1 MSDTSVRID
10 LPANRL
16 ERQIPDLKP
25 PLSEASALAEA
36 NRCLYCYDAPCIQ
49 ACPTA
54 INIPEFIKRIA
65 TGNTKG
71 AAKTILESNILGH
84 SCARVCPVE
93 VLCAGACVYNDK
105 EEPPIMIGRLQRY
118 ATQYAYDRNLQFF
131 KKGAPTGRKI
141 ALVGGG
147 PASVA
152 AAHELTR
159 LGHAC
164 TVLEGRA
171 TPGGLNTTGVA
182 PYKLHAEDSLEEIAY
197 VQQIG
202 FEIKTNTWVGKDVA
216 IESLLA
222 DYDAVFLGI
231 GLGADS
237 RLGIP
242 GEDTPGC
249 TGAVAWIERMKNEPS
264 YKLEGVT
271 HAVVVGGGNTAID
284 VARELLHLGVP
295 CVSMAY
301 RRDEK
306 DMSGY
311 VHELA
316 AAKKEGVRLEFRLQ
330 PKAVVGGDRVTGMT
344 FQVVKPGEG
353 GKLVPVE
360 GAEVTLPAE
369 LVVVATGQEK
379 LEAFVKA
386 IPGVGFE
393 KGRVVA
399 DKRTGATGH
408 PKVFA
413 GGDCANGAKEVVNAA
428 AEGKVAALGID
439 AYFQTLSQP
448 QEISVIIK

>member
-1 MSDTSVRID
+1 MSDTVVRPD

-25 PLSEASALAEA
+25 PLSETSALAEA

-93 VLCAGACVYNDK
+93 VLCAGACVYNEKD
-105 EEPPIMIGRLQRY
+105 EPPIMIGRLQRY

-131 KKGAPTGRKI
+131 RKGTATGRKV
-141 ALVGGG
+141 ALIGGG
-147 PASVA
+147 PASLA

-159 LGHAC
+159 QGHEA
-164 TVLEGRA
+164 VIFEGRA
-171 TPGGLNTTGVA
+171 IPGGLNTTGVA
-182 PYKLHAEDSLEEIAY
+182 PYKLHAEDSLEEVNY
-197 VQQIG
+197 VKQIG
-202 FEIKTNTWVGKDVA
+202 FEIRTNTWVGKDVQL
-216 IESLLA
+216 EQLLA

-231 GLGADS
+231 GLGTDS
-237 RLGIP
+237 KLNIP
-242 GEDTPGC
+242 GEDLAGC
-249 TGAVAWIERMKNEPS
+249 TGAVAWIEKMKNDPS

-284 VARELLHLGVP
+284 VARELANLGVP

-301 RRDEK
+301 RREEK

-330 PKAVVGGDRVTGMT
+330 PKAVVGNGKVEGMT
-344 FQVVKPGEG
+344 FQVVKPSEG
-353 GKLVPVE
+353 GKLEPVA

-369 LVVVATGQEK
+369 LVVIATGQEK

-393 KGRVVA
+393 RGRVVV
-399 DKRTGATGH
+399 DKLTGATGN

-428 AEGKVAALGID
+428 AEGKVAAKGMD
-439 AYFQTLSQP
+439 AYFRTLSQP
-448 QEISVIIK
+448 TEISVVIK

>member
-1 MSDTSVRID
+1 MSDTVVRPD
-10 LPANRL
+10 LPADRL

-65 TGNTKG
+65 TGNTRG

-93 VLCAGACVYNDK
+93 VLCAGACVYNEKD
-105 EEPPIMIGRLQRY
+105 EPPIMIGRLQRY
-118 ATQYAYDRNLQFF
+118 ATQYAYDRKIQFF
-131 KKGAPTGRKI
+131 KKGTPTGRKV

-147 PASVA
+147 PASLA
-152 AAHELTR
+152 AAHELTIQ
-159 LGHAC
+159 GHEA
-164 TVLEGRA
+164 VVFEGRSI
-171 TPGGLNTTGVA
+171 PGGLNTTGVA
-182 PYKLHAEDSLEEIAY
+182 PYKLHAEDSLEEVHY
-197 VQQIG
+197 VKQIG
-202 FEIKTNTWVGKDVA
+202 FEIKTNTWVGKDVT
-216 IESLLA
+216 IEKLVE

-237 RLGIP
+237 RLSIP
-242 GEDTPGC
+242 GEDLPGC
-249 TGAVAWIERMKNEPS
+249 TGAVAWIERMKNDPS
-264 YKLEGVT
+264 FKLDGVI

-284 VARELLHLGVP
+284 VARELVHLGVP

-311 VHELA
+311 KHELA

-330 PKAVVGGDRVTGMT
+330 PKAVEGTDKVTGMT

-369 LVVVATGQEK
+369 LVVIATGQEK

-393 KGRVVA
+393 KGRVVV
-399 DKRTGATGH
+399 DKLTGATGN

-428 AEGKVAALGID
+428 AEGKVAAKGID
-439 AYFQTLSQP
+439 AYFRTLSQP
-448 QEISVIIK
+448 NEISVVIK